1 VTGTLTAPRAAAL
14 LVALRLRRLRNRMFS
29 RKAKAA
35 APGAPRAATPTR
47 GRGFWLPLLLA
58 LYLPFFAFQTSVL
71 TVTELARHDGHAAAG
86 DEPPRKEDRL
96 ARALLPRALADAAV
110 ARAIA
115 PVVAAELTALMIA
128 VLLISMAS
136 RELTAPEWD
145 LEWLV
150 TLPLPRRTLLG
161 VRILERTLV
170 NPPALLVIGMFT
182 VAVAW
187 MRGRGLAGA
196 ALVGAACALPL
207 MVVVAAA
214 WVLTE
219 TFLRLRLS
227 QPRLRNAQALL
238 TVLAIAIFFVTLRSS
253 AQSVGLVVRAGRALG
268 DAWRWTPPG
277 LAYLGL
283 TAPAGQ
289 AVRAVAALASE
300 AFLAVSLTLLLLERL
315 LRHGIVTGGAR
326 EGGGR
331 GVAAPPAPAAAPARA
346 PALARLSPVQR
357 RELLLLARDRNFL
370 IQTLF
375 MPLFIVGIQVY
386 VGARGLKIGSF
397 EPSSVFAAG
406 FAVAAYSLMFS
417 AFQIVNAEGQA
428 LWLLFTLPR
437 RPEKVLLEKVKLW
450 GGVALIYPLAV
461 VVLFFATHAPS
472 LRAVALALV
481 ALAGV
486 PIFALTAAAFGILS
500 WDPAVA
506 AVHQRRLR
514 PAFVYLYMSLAAAYT
529 YAIATGGLQQR
540 GTLMLLTGLVGAAL
554 WQKGRDQLP
563 YVLDL
568 SAAPPSRVSIAD
580 GLIAALLF
588 FVLQAVVALS
598 QGPQA
603 VTVPLLYKSFIWAGG
618 LTFLAVRFV
627 HWRTRAV
634 GVPAFF
640 GARAA
645 RALALGVG
653 GAVVA
658 ALLGAGYL
666 LVARH
671 FALLPHEPVKD
682 VRLAALAMAPLAVAA
697 APVFEEYIF
706 RGLLFGGL
714 RRSVSPSV
722 AALASAAIFAVVHP
736 PMAVVP
742 VFLMALVAA
751 SVYARAGILLAPVI
765 VHAGYNAAIVAMQ
778 ALWIR

>member
-14 LVALRLRRLRNRMFS
+14 LVALRLRRLRNRLRAR
-29 RKAKAA
+29 RKKV

-47 GRGFWLPLLLA
+47 GRGLWLPLLLA
-58 LYLPFFAFQTSVL
+58 VYLPFFAFQTSVL
-71 TVTELARHDGHAAAG
+71 TVAELARHSGPGAAQSVSKVA
-86 DEPPRKEDRL
+86 PAPSV
-96 ARALLPRALADAAV
+96 LLPTALSDGAV
-110 ARAIA
+110 AVAVTPA
-115 PVVAAELTALMIA
+115 VAAELAALMIA

-170 NPPALLVIGMFT
+170 NPPALLVIGMFA

-187 MRGRGLAGA
+187 MTGRGLWRA
-196 ALVGAACALPL
+196 ALLGTACALPL
-207 MVVVAAA
+207 MAIVAAA
-214 WVLTE
+214 WVLSE
-219 TFLRLRLS
+219 TLLRLRLS

-238 TVLAIAIFFVTLRSS
+238 TVVAIAIFFVTLRSS
-253 AQSVGLVVRAGRALG
+253 AHSVGLVVRAGRALG
-268 DAWRWTPPG
+268 AAWRWTPPG
-277 LAYLGL
+277 LAYIGL

-289 AVRAVAALASE
+289 AVRAFFGLAGQ
-300 AFLAVSLTLLLLERL
+300 ACLAVALTLGALERL
-315 LRHGIVTGGAR
+315 LRHGIVSGGAR
-326 EGGGR
+326 EAGGR
-331 GVAAPPAPAAAPARA
+331 GLAVARPAAARGPV
-346 PALARLSPVQR
+346 LSWLSPVQR

-386 VGARGLKIGSF
+386 VGARDLKVGTF
-397 EPSSVFAAG
+397 EPSSVFAAA

-437 RPEKVLLEKVKLW
+437 RLEKVLLEKVKLW
-450 GGVALIYPLAV
+450 GGVAFIYPLAV
-461 VVLFFATHAPS
+461 IALFFSTHAPS
-472 LRAVALALV
+472 PRAAALALV

-486 PIFALTAAAFGILS
+486 PIFAITAAAFGVLS
-500 WDPAVA
+500 WDPTVA

-540 GTLMLLTGLVGAAL
+540 GILMLLTAFVGAAL
-554 WQKGRDQLP
+554 WQKARDQLP
-563 YVLDL
+563 YALDL
-568 SAAPPSRVSIAD
+568 SAAPESRVSIAD

-588 FVLQAVVALS
+588 FVLQAVVALM
-598 QGPQA
+598 QGA
-603 VTVPLLYKSFIWAGG
+603 KGGDVPLLYKSFIWAGG

-634 GVPAFF
+634 GVPSFF
-640 GARAA
+640 GPRPVRAV
-645 RALALGVG
+645 ALGLS

-666 LVARH
+666 LIARRY
-671 FALLPHEPVKD
+671 ALLPPEPVKD
-682 VRLAALAMAPLAVAA
+682 VRLAAMAMAPLAVGA

-714 RRSVSPSV
+714 LRSAPPSV
-722 AALASAAIFAVVHP
+722 AALASAAIFAMVHP
-736 PMAVVP
+736 PLAVVP

-751 SVYARAGILLAPVI
+751 SVYRRAGILLAPVL
-765 VHAGYNAAIVAMQ
+765 VHAGYNASIVAMQ
-778 ALWIR
+778 ALWIH